1 MGFFLNL
8 VVVAQSGSGSL
19 RMNFQHKILCSK
31 VENSNLFLSST
42 ADFCILIVKLGGTQF
57 LALIQGRSWQSCS
70 SKEDDDGSCGLGPC
84 ICHRSFLI

>member
-8 VVVAQSGSGSL
+8 VVVAQSGSGSW

-42 ADFCILIVKLGGTQF
+42 ADFCKYSNCEVGRNTILGSNPRKVMAELQLK
-57 LALIQGRSWQSCS
+57 GR
-70 SKEDDDGSCGLGPC
+70 
-84 ICHRSFLI
+84 